1 MPEQKDDL
9 ITKRVN
15 DAGKV
20 FGWIKENPLAFLCLC
35 LTVIA
40 GVFIY
45 LFIDAKNENIALT
58 IDLSKQIQDEIRL
71 QAAPI
76 IKEQVKEQVEPIKDG
91 VGSITNKVDTLIN
104 SFKR

>member
-1 MPEQKDDL
+1 MEQKDDL

-35 LTVIA
+35 LTIIA

-76 IKEQVKEQVEPIKDG
+76 VKEQVKAEVQPIKDG
-91 VGSITNKVDTLIN
+91 VSSATDKIDTLIK

>member
-1 MPEQKDDL
+1 MEQKDDL

-20 FGWIKENPLAFLCLC
+20 FGWIRENPLAFLCLF
-35 LTVIA
+35 LTITS
-40 GVFIY
+40 GVFMY
-45 LFIDAKNENIALT
+45 LFIDATKQNTALT
-58 IDLSKQIQDEIRL
+58 IGFSKQIQDEIRL
-71 QAAPI
+71 QATPI

>member
-40 GVFIY
+40 GVFIC